1 MRKHHGTLSLPC
13 AVLGAD
19 ELVSQLVRIVKDA
32 DSMAYAFN
40 ILRVDL
46 DGTEAVPSFR
56 PEDLRSLVKLCQ
68 VMAFAILDDGWV
80 SDDCRTELTQLWHEL
95 DAVTSKW
102 NRGPNG
108 TSHS

>member
-1 MRKHHGTLSLPC
+1 MRKHRGTPNPLC
-13 AVLGAD
+13 AVMGAD
-19 ELVSQLVRIVKDA
+19 ELVSHLFRMAPDA
-32 DSMAYAFN
+32 DSIVYAFD

-108 TSHS
+108 SSHS